1 MAAGISGTIATQDE
15 IQMGKGPFGTR
26 KVFLE
31 MKWQCSL
38 GVCLARFGRVPAC
51 MELLAAGGDHGA
63 VTGLA
68 SPLRRKEAVE
78 SKQ

>member
-1 MAAGISGTIATQDE
+1 M
-15 IQMGKGPFGTR
+15 
-26 KVFLE
+26 FLE

-38 GVCLARFGRVPAC
+38 RVSLARFGRVPAC
-51 MELLAAGGDHGA
+51 MELLAAGGDHDA